1 MIPIFTLQFALC
13 KKNRIFICICA
24 KKVVILQPF
33 CEKNAV
39 WQVSRTAFFVNKI
52 HTIMKKFNVK
62 RHVLL
67 PLTIAVVLF
76 MWFVP
81 ISFFGI
87 DGLTVIQQRTIA
99 IFCYAALMWMF
110 EIIPAW
116 ATSVSTIVLL
126 LLAISNKGL
135 ANPEMGKLVNF
146 KELMAAFADP
156 TIMLFLGGFVLAIA
170 ASKVGLDLYLARVLL
185 KPFGTKP
192 KFVLLGFLVL
202 ISVMSMFMS
211 NTATAAM
218 MLAFLAPVIKTLPSD
233 GGGRMS
239 LAMAIPIAA
248 NIGGLGTPIGTPPN
262 AIAIGQLKEPI
273 LNAAGEVVQN
283 GIELGFGAWMVR
295 FVPIVVIMIVFA
307 WILLQ
312 VLYPFKAQKIEIVIS
327 GEVEKDWHFWV
338 VTITFL
344 GTILLWM
351 TGELTKLNSNVVALI
366 PFAIFAV
373 LGVFKREDFAKIDWH
388 VLWMVAGGFALGT
401 ALNKTGLAATLVE
414 AIPFDTWSPIGV
426 LIAAGLIGWLLS
438 NFIANS
444 SAANLLVPILATV
457 AVAMKD
463 SLASFGGITTL
474 LVCVAASTS
483 FAMLFPISTPPN
495 AIACSTGL
503 IKTNEMMKV
512 GLIVGLTGIALSYG
526 MLLLFPF

>member
-1 MIPIFTLQFALC
+1 
-13 KKNRIFICICA
+13 
-24 KKVVILQPF
+24 
-33 CEKNAV
+33 
-39 WQVSRTAFFVNKI
+39 
-52 HTIMKKFNVK
+52 MKTFNVK
-62 RHVLL
+62 TYVLL
-67 PLTIAVVLF
+67 PLTILAVLF
-76 MWFVP
+76 LWFAP
-81 ISFFGI
+81 ASMFHI
-87 DGLTVIQQRTIA
+87 DGLTVVQQRTIA

-126 LLAISNKGL
+126 LLAVSNKGF
-135 ANPEMGKLVNF
+135 AKPEMGDLVNF
-146 KELMAAFADP
+146 KELMASFADP
-156 TIMLFLGGFVLAIA
+156 IIMLFLGGFVLAIA
-170 ASKVGLDLYLARVLL
+170 ASKVGLDVYLARILL

-192 KFVLLGFLVL
+192 SMVLLGFLTL

-218 MLAFLAPVIKTLPSD
+218 MLAFLAPVIKTLPAD

-262 AIAIGQLKEPI
+262 AIAIGQL
-273 LNAAGEVVQN
+273 ASN
-283 GIELGFGAWMVR
+283 GVEIGFAAWMFR
-295 FVPIVVIMIVFA
+295 FVPVVIFMILFA
-307 WILLQ
+307 WWLLQ
-312 VLYPFKAQKIEIVIS
+312 HLYPFKAEKIEIKIH
-327 GEVEKDWHFWV
+327 GETERDWKFWT

-366 PFAIFAV
+366 PFAVYAV
-373 LGVFKREDFAKIDWH
+373 LGIFTREDFAKIDWH

-401 ALNKTGLAATLVE
+401 ALNKTGLAAALVE
-414 AIPFDTWSPIGV
+414 AIPFGNWSAIAVLIIAGV
-426 LIAAGLIGWLLS
+426 LGWLLS

-444 SAANLLVPILATV
+444 SAANLLVPILAV
-457 AVAMKD
+457 VGSAMAD
-463 SLASFGGITTL
+463 NLAGLGGVTTL

-503 IKTNEMMKV
+503 IKTNEMIKV
-512 GLIVGLTGIALSYG
+512 GLIIGLLGIVASYAV
-526 MLLLFPF
+526 LLVFPFK

>member
-1 MIPIFTLQFALC
+1 
-13 KKNRIFICICA
+13 
-24 KKVVILQPF
+24 
-33 CEKNAV
+33 
-39 WQVSRTAFFVNKI
+39 
-52 HTIMKKFNVK
+52 MKTFNVK
-62 RHVLL
+62 TYVLL
-67 PLTIAVVLF
+67 PLTILAVLF
-76 MWFVP
+76 LWFAP
-81 ISFFGI
+81 ASMFHI
-87 DGLTVIQQRTIA
+87 DGLTVVQQRTIA

-126 LLAISNKGL
+126 LLAVSNKGF
-135 ANPEMGKLVNF
+135 AKPEMGDLVNF
-146 KELMAAFADP
+146 KELMASFADP
-156 TIMLFLGGFVLAIA
+156 IIMLFLGGFVLAIA
-170 ASKVGLDLYLARVLL
+170 ASKVGLDVYLARILL

-192 KFVLLGFLVL
+192 SMVLLGFLTL

-218 MLAFLAPVIKTLPSD
+218 MLAFLAPVIKTLPAD

-262 AIAIGQLKEPI
+262 AIAIGQL
-273 LNAAGEVVQN
+273 ASN
-283 GIELGFGAWMVR
+283 GVEIGFAAWMFR
-295 FVPIVVIMIVFA
+295 FVPVVIFMILFA
-307 WILLQ
+307 WWLLQ
-312 VLYPFKAQKIEIVIS
+312 HLYPFKAEKIEIKIH
-327 GEVEKDWHFWV
+327 GETERDWKFWT

-366 PFAIFAV
+366 PFAVYAV
-373 LGVFKREDFAKIDWH
+373 LGIFTREDFAKIDWH

-401 ALNKTGLAATLVE
+401 ALNKTGLAAALVE
-414 AIPFDTWSPIGV
+414 AIPFGNWSAIAVLIIAGV
-426 LIAAGLIGWLLS
+426 LGWLLS

-444 SAANLLVPILATV
+444 SAANLLVPILAV
-457 AVAMKD
+457 VGSAMAD
-463 SLASFGGITTL
+463 NLAGLGGVTTL

-503 IKTNEMMKV
+503 IKTNEMIKV
-512 GLIVGLTGIALSYG
+512 GLIIGILGIVASYAV
-526 MLLLFPF
+526 LLVFPFK